1 MELKMATNAELKN
14 KNKLV
19 QYLFKKEDRVH
30 KLIISLLILSL
41 IAGIETTLLLYS
53 ADQKGMNVLNGMS
66 ISEIGALSF
75 AINTI
80 VMGALGL
87 LVTFIIQILI
97 VCLLFLV
104 LKERPVNIK
113 GVCQAVINAGVCIVI
128 DPVLMQSSHYWLRAR
143 KRLSLVYPYWCMI
156 KAPSFT
162 HSWLSLSCFTL
173 SV

>member
-1 MELKMATNAELKN
+1 MELKMAANAELKN

-113 GVCQAVINAGVCIVI
+113 
-128 DPVLMQSSHYWLRAR
+128 
-143 KRLSLVYPYWCMI
+143 
-156 KAPSFT
+156 
-162 HSWLSLSCFTL
+162 
-173 SV
+173 